1 MVFQNWILPFLIG
14 IVAAYLLM
22 SILYINYPEVRQKFS
37 DLGALIQLQTS
48 RPAYYA
54 NWVPENQSVYNNVV
68 NSGILSLED
77 KANHKITIEVSDIKQ
92 NTTVL
97 NFNVVGDT
105 KTKNTEPVLNNGIA
119 AVFHATEENQFR
131 TNDFFIKLPP
141 KNSIVSCIPRTAVP
155 GTVFLFTN

>member
-68 NSGILSLED
+68 KSYGAQPSDMMIGTRELNQGVPMVYPIPYAMAYPED
-77 KANHKITIEVSDIKQ
+77 Y
-92 NTTVL
+92 
-97 NFNVVGDT
+97 
-105 KTKNTEPVLNNGIA
+105 PVQYPPIAYPMSNPHVRVNNA
-119 AVFHATEENQFR
+119 
-131 TNDFFIKLPP
+131 
-141 KNSIVSCIPRTAVP
+141 
-155 GTVFLFTN
+155 